1 MVVFGQS
8 CFIQAKMVIFG
19 LKWLYSDK
27 VVVFFGQNSLFSGK
41 EVVFAQKW
49 L

>member
-1 MVVFGQS
+1 MVVFVQS
-8 CFIQAKMVIFG
+8 CFFEAKMVVFG

-41 EVVFAQKW
+41 EVVLGQKW